1 MLPPAKS
8 RFVVVRA
15 ASPAAGLI
23 VLNNGPPTSEM
34 SQSCN
39 AALLGGAR
47 FLKHP
52 MGQDYEKIFSTV
64 AAVLL
69 TAGVAT
75 AQNYV
80 SYFDFP
86 QPADDGKEFFTAIE
100 IPQGSFTK
108 YEIDADTGH
117 IVVDRYQSMPVI
129 YPANYGSITS
139 SLGGDGDPLDALVY
153 TREPVVPGALIK
165 VRPIGVLKMID
176 GGEKD
181 DKIVAVPASDIDP
194 TYDKI
199 QEISDLPEVEQ
210 QRLEAFFRVY
220 KQLPAGR
227 KVVELGGFDK
237 AEAARNE
244 VATAIKA
251 YSEKNK

>member
-1 MLPPAKS
+1 MKS
-8 RFVVVRA
+8 
-15 ASPAAGLI
+15 
-23 VLNNGPPTSEM
+23 
-34 SQSCN
+34 
-39 AALLGGAR
+39 LLTA
-47 FLKHP
+47 
-52 MGQDYEKIFSTV
+52 

-69 TAGVAT
+69 AT
-75 AQNYV
+75 VGAASAEYV
-80 SYFDFP
+80 SYLDFP
-86 QPADDGKEFFTAIE
+86 QKTDDGKEFYVAIE

-139 SLGGDGDPLDALVY
+139 SLGGDNDPLDALVY
-153 TREPVVPGALIK
+153 TREPVVPGAMIK

-176 GGEKD
+176 GGEVD

-199 QEISDLPEVEQ
+199 KEVADLPEIEQ

-220 KQLPAGR
+220 KQLPAKR
-227 KVVELGGFDK
+227 KVVELNGFDNAAH
-237 AEAARNE
+237 AEGE
-244 VATAIKA
+244 VSAAIKA
-251 YSEKNK
+251 YAAKKK